1 MKADAQLVACS
12 RRIVF
17 LIEAVVDLIRIG
29 IVGSKVND
37 IADLIVNAVDFIWIP
52 EPVFHLRRFAKNNEP
67 RFFYGGIVIFQVEP
81 LRCNRFIN
89 RMQPFHIAFLRDVKN
104 RWSVG
109 GVILQKCL
117 RYCGINISKV
127 YGG

>member
-1 MKADAQLVACS
+1 MKAECSARCFAS

-67 RFFYGGIVIFQVEP
+67 RFFYGGIVIF
-81 LRCNRFIN
+81 L
-89 RMQPFHIAFLRDVKN
+89 
-104 RWSVG
+104 G
-109 GVILQKCL
+109 GAVAL
-117 RYCGINISKV
+117 
-127 YGG
+127 